1 MTLLKDDVYTVLPY
15 TTETLHSTNKR
26 IALAETVGT
35 KKREV
40 FQEVGSAISGCF
52 VTLITAT
59 NMRELL
65 KLITTPEETF
75 DILMNRG
82 TEKVIYKDLTMK
94 AFELRGQNDENITLK
109 IDIRESDESYTESFS
124 PLTPDLTWNSEKTL
138 CYLDYDFTAESA
150 NAILGIYRFSFAGN
164 FEKAKSYTLQVHSPV
179 SSDSPLAADVPL
191 ASLSLHSAI
200 MTENDTVS
208 LTISFTDL
216 YPYRSLG
223 GSDTFG
229 EQLMYRLYQIDGSIT
244 IEERGNN
251 TYFGATL

>member
-1 MTLLKDDVYTVLPY
+1 MTLLHDGVYTVLPY
-15 TTETLHSTNKR
+15 TAETLHSTNKR

-82 TEKVIYKDLTMK
+82 TEKVIYKDLHMK
-94 AFELRGQNDENITLK
+94 AFELRGQDDENITLK
-109 IDIRESDESYTESFS
+109 IDIKETDLSYTEAFS
-124 PLTPDLTWNSEKTL
+124 QNTPDLTWNSEKTL
-138 CYLDYDFTAESA
+138 RYTDYDFASISE
-150 NAILGIYRFSFAGN
+150 NAIKGIYRFSFTGN
-164 FEKAKSYTLQVHSPV
+164 FEKAASYTLQVHSPV
-179 SSDSPLAADVPL
+179 MMDSLL
-191 ASLSLHSAI
+191 ASDVRVDELNLHSSI
-200 MTENDTVS
+200 MTEDDTVS
-208 LTISFTDL
+208 LTITFTDL
-216 YPYRSLG
+216 FPYRSLG